1 MLLSEAQS
9 DINSL
14 KFAHSI
20 YEQIIKDDK
29 LLDEIV
35 YKFQEY
41 SELSAFSFDYDTA
54 RKTTYSNLNDSGDD
68 DVFTVTK
75 IYKEP
80 ITIKVRF
87 KLYEHLTRNTMKAF
101 CSYKN
106 PPVVTFFIGT
116 KEGKVNNP
124 HDDVTYQYQHD
135 RQKNTEMTRGA
146 LKSMIREEWSDV
158 IIHELAH
165 AYDYVYR
172 NTTQHNW
179 TTRSAYNAK
188 NGEEYCDNTTE
199 TNARMSQYAYLIM
212 NACIHSDNM
221 GTKMPDFKQTI
232 SHIFDRKVYTN
243 RGLMADDTKRRTYK
257 RAFDIYNKL
266 TNFYEKHKDEINSVK
281 DFVNAIK

>member
-20 YEQIIKDDK
+20 YEQIINDDK

-41 SELSAFSFDYDTA
+41 SELSAFSFDYNDIS
-54 RKTTYSNLNDSGDD
+54 KTTHSNLNDAGDND
-68 DVFTVTK
+68 AFTVTK
-75 IYKEP
+75 IFHEP

-87 KLYEHLTRNTMKAF
+87 KLYEHLTRNTVKAY

-116 KEGKVNNP
+116 NEGKVNNP
-124 HDDVTYQYQHD
+124 HDDFVYQYQHNI
-135 RQKNTEMTRGA
+135 QKNTEMTRDA
-146 LKSMIREEWSDV
+146 LKHMIKVEWSDV

-172 NTTQHNW
+172 NTTQHSW
-179 TTRSAYNAK
+179 VTRSAYNAK
-188 NGEEYCDNTTE
+188 NSKEYCDNTTE

-212 NACIHSDNM
+212 NACIHSDNT

-243 RGLMADDTKRRTYK
+243 RSLMADDTKRRTYK

-266 TNFYEKHKDEINSVK
+266 TNFYEKHKDEINTVK

>member
-41 SELSAFSFDYDTA
+41 SELSAFSFDYDEIS
-54 RKTTYSNLNDSGDD
+54 KTTYSNLNDSGDD
-68 DVFTVTK
+68 DAFTVTK
-75 IYKEP
+75 IYNEP
-80 ITIKVRF
+80 ITIKIRF
-87 KLYEHLTRNTMKAF
+87 KLYEHLTRNTIKAY

-116 KEGKVNNP
+116 NEGKVNNP
-124 HDDVTYQYQHD
+124 HDDFVYQYQHNI
-135 RQKNTEMTRGA
+135 QKNTEMTRDA
-146 LKSMIREEWSDV
+146 LKHMIKVEWSDV

-172 NTTQHNW
+172 NTTQHSW
-179 TTRSAYNAK
+179 VTRSAYNAK
-188 NGEEYCDNTTE
+188 NSKEYCDNTTE

-212 NACIHSDNM
+212 KACIHSDNM
-221 GTKMPDFKQTI
+221 GTEMPDFKQTI
-232 SHIFDRKVYTN
+232 SQIFDRKVYTN
-243 RGLMADDTKRRTYK
+243 RSLMADDTKHRTYK

-266 TNFYEKHKDEINSVK
+266 TNFYKRHKDKIKTVK

>member
-20 YEQIIKDDK
+20 YEQIINDDK

-41 SELSAFSFDYDTA
+41 SELSAFSFDYNDIS
-54 RKTTYSNLNDSGDD
+54 KTTHSNLNDAGDND
-68 DVFTVTK
+68 AFTVTK
-75 IYKEP
+75 IFHEP

-87 KLYEHLTRNTMKAF
+87 KLYEHLTRNTVKAY

-116 KEGKVNNP
+116 NEGKVNNP
-124 HDDVTYQYQHD
+124 HDDFVYQYQHNI
-135 RQKNTEMTRGA
+135 QKNTEMTRDA
-146 LKSMIREEWSDV
+146 LKHMIKVEWSDV

-172 NTTQHNW
+172 NTTQHSW
-179 TTRSAYNAK
+179 VTRSAYNAK
-188 NGEEYCDNTTE
+188 NSKEYCDNTTE

-212 NACIHSDNM
+212 NACIHSDNT

-232 SHIFDRKVYTN
+232 SHVFDRKVYTN
-243 RGLMADDTKRRTYK
+243 RSLMADDTKRRTYK

-266 TNFYEKHKDEINSVK
+266 TNFYEKHKDEIDTVK